1 MAGVNSGAYDGKR
14 MINWL
19 GVEWAWKLRALTWME
34 DIRVRVWG
42 VKESDRRKERDMR
55 DLSENEVRV

>member
-1 MAGVNSGAYDGKR
+1 

-55 DLSENEVRV
+55 DLSENEVRVGKEKGGSCRENGY